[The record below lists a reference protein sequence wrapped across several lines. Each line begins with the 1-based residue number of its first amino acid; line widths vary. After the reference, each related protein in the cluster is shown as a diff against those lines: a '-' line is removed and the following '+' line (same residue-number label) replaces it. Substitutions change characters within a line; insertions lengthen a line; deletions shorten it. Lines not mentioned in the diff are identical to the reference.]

1 MLKEME
7 KLEQERSKEE
17 QEIKQAL
24 QKEQKY
30 N

>member
-7 KLEQERSKEE
+7 KLEQERVKEE
-17 QEIKQAL
+17 QEIKAAL
-24 QKEQKY
+24 QKELKY